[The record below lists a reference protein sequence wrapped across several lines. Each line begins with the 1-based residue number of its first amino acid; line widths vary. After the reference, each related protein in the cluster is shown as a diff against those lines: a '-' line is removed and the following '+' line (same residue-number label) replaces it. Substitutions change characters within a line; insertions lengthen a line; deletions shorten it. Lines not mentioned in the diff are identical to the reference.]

1 MWCANHRSGLCR
13 LLTLAVV
20 LGAAPSAAV
29 AQEKPKT
36 AAAKPSIYDKSADAH
51 AQVEKAKVVAKH
63 NDKHILV
70 MFGFETCGWCHKL
83 HELFASDKDIR
94 KTLSYEY
101 TLAMVDIN
109 APGAD
114 ALLKTCKAALSPEEL
129 QKGVGYPFLSVLD
142 SDGKVLTA
150 QRTDPLEEGDH
161 HNPGRVQE
169 FLTKWSV
176 PAKDAD
182 VVLQAGLARA
192 SSEDK
197 RVFLKFGA
205 PWCGWCHKLDDW
217 MAQPEVTS
225 ILDREFVTVK
235 VDIDR
240 MTHGKDML
248 TRFRKSEQGGIPWF
262 VVLDSA
268 GKPQGNADGPKGN
281 IGCPFEP
288 WEIDHFMSVIGKE
301 CRRIDADAQARLRGS
316 LKENAERIQKE
327 MDARRPATAA
337 PAAAAR

>member
-1 MWCANHRSGLCR
+1 MWCGNRAGLCR
-13 LLTLAVV
+13 FLTLAVV

-29 AQEKPKT
+29 GQEKPTT
-36 AAAKPSIYDKSADAH
+36 AAKKASIYDKSADVH
-51 AQVEKAKVVAKH
+51 AQVEKAKEVARH
-63 NDKHILV
+63 NDKRILV

-83 HELFASDKDIR
+83 HELFASDENIR

-101 TLAMVDIN
+101 ALVMVDIN

-114 ALLKTCKAALSPEEL
+114 TLQKTCKAALSPEEL

-169 FLTKWSV
+169 FLTKWAV

-182 VVLQAGLARA
+182 AVLQGALARA

-197 RVFLKFGA
+197 RVFLSFGA
-205 PWCGWCHKLDDW
+205 PWCGWCHKLADW

-235 VDIDR
+235 VDTDR

-248 TRFRKSEQGGIPWF
+248 TRFRKSDQGGIPWF
-262 VVLDSA
+262 VILDSA
-268 GKPQGNADGPKGN
+268 GKPHGTADGPKGN
-281 IGCPFEP
+281 IGYPFAPE
-288 WEIDHFMSVIGKE
+288 EIDHFMTVISKDA
-301 CRRIDADAQARLRGS
+301 RRIDADAQNRLRES
-316 LKENAERIQKE
+316 LKENAARIQKQ
-327 MDARRPATAA
+327 MDARRPAAAA
-337 PAAAAR
+337 PASASR